1 MIAHM
6 DEDTYEQEGTL
17 LSRSELV
24 NNLFGDVGK
33 LIDCKF
39 NCVHTGNYLYSTVFC
54 LTACVDSLIIL

>member
-6 DEDTYEQEGTL
+6 DEDIYEQEGTL

-39 NCVHTGNYLYSTVFC
+39 NCVHNYCTVLYFV
-54 LTACVDSLIIL
+54 